1 MKTNKM
7 EQTKKQTAVEFAIQ
21 KLEKFIVKGNQIAVE
36 AILEQAKEME
46 KYQILDAF
54 VEGSRFKPDVNQST
68 PDGIEP
74 EVMGAVDYYDNIYS
88 K

>member
-1 MKTNKM
+1 MGT
-7 EQTKKQTAVEFAIQ
+7 TKKQTAVEFAIQ
-21 KLEKFIVKGNQIAVE
+21 KLEKFIVKGNQIVVE

-46 KYQILDAF
+46 KYQILDAY
-54 VEGSRFKPDVNQST
+54 VEGSRFKVDIAQST

>member
-1 MKTNKM
+1 M
-7 EQTKKQTAVEFAIQ
+7 ENKKQTAVEFAVA
-21 KLEKFIVKGNQIAVE
+21 KLEKFIPSDNQIAVE

-46 KYQILDAF
+46 KYQILDAY
-54 VEGSRFKPDVNQST
+54 VEGSRFKVDIAQST

>member
-1 MKTNKM
+1 MENK
-7 EQTKKQTAVEFAIQ
+7 KTAVEFAIQ

-46 KYQILDAF
+46 KQQIIKAIIDQYTNGDLSA
-54 VEGSRFKPDVNQST
+54 EQ
-68 PDGIEP
+68 
-74 EVMGAVDYYDNIYS
+74 YYNEYYG

>member
-1 MKTNKM
+1 M
-7 EQTKKQTAVEFAIQ
+7 ENKKQTAVEFAVA
-21 KLEKFIVKGNQIAVE
+21 KLEKFIPSDNQIAVE

-46 KYQILDAF
+46 KYQILDAY
-54 VEGSRFKPDVNQST
+54 VEGSRFKVDIAQST

-74 EVMGAVDYYDNIYS
+74 EVMGAVDYYDNVYN

>member
-1 MKTNKM
+1 MD
-7 EQTKKQTAVEFAIQ
+7 I
-21 KLEKFIVKGNQIAVE
+21 I
-36 AILEQAKEME
+36 EQAKEIE
-46 KYQILDAF
+46 KYQILDSF
-54 VEGSRFKPDVNQST
+54 VEGSRFKVDIAQST

>member
-1 MKTNKM
+1 M
-7 EQTKKQTAVEFAIQ
+7 ENKKQTAVEWLIEQ
-21 KLEKFIVKGNQIAVE
+21 LIPEDQHEGIMDI
-36 AILEQAKEME
+36 IEQAKEIE
-46 KYQILDAF
+46 KYQILDSF
-54 VEGSRFKPDVNQST
+54 VEGSRFKVDIAQST

>member
-1 MKTNKM
+1 M

-46 KYQILDAF
+46 
-54 VEGSRFKPDVNQST
+54 NQQLK
-68 PDGIEP
+68 EK
-74 EVMGAVDYYDNIYS
+74 YDNGYANGQRDLIIS
-88 K
+88 